1 MNRLSRALI
10 IAGWAWTTALAAQAK
25 DSFPTAP
32 PKPAPLA
39 PARFPPFKESALP
52 NGVNVIV
59 IERHDVPIVSA
70 SLSFYAG
77 DVYDPAG
84 KEGLSAFVAELLTK
98 GTKTRTAEQIA
109 STIEGVGGSLSA
121 SSGDDFLTISGEA
134 LSDHVSLLFDLL
146 GDVTRSSTFPDAEL
160 ALARTRQLSALAL
173 ELSEPG
179 SVASRM
185 FRRDIYGTNPYGRS
199 ATEQSYRAITVR
211 DVADFAQ
218 RYIRPRGALLV
229 VAGDIT
235 PGAVDSLAKSS
246 FNGWQGAPPATPAPV
261 SGAVARANDI
271 LLVHRPGS
279 AQSNVLV
286 GNTTILPTDSLYY
299 AGRVVTQVLGGGAD
313 SRLFRVLRE
322 EQSWTYDAHS
332 ALRRMRGLGY
342 WVASVEVRTSATDS
356 ALHELLHQ
364 IDIIRTQPVPEAEL
378 AATKGYLVGSFPL
391 SIETA
396 SQIGSQVATAK
407 LLGLGPD
414 YLRLFRER
422 LAAVTP
428 GQAQRAASRLY
439 HEGAFSI
446 VVAGD
451 GAQLYPKLKAM
462 GQVRIVDLQGNPLTP
477 DDLVPRAGPLPL
489 DPAQLVSHRDSFS
502 VLLQG
507 QPFGWRTT
515 ALRRTADSLVYVES
529 MNLGN
534 TGAQQIR
541 LVFDPQT
548 LEVRSLVETGSVGG
562 QKNEANLDYSNGRVT
577 GRAVVPQE
585 SGQPKSLTIDTTITP
600 GTYDDNAVNVIV
612 PALPLSVGKTYPLR
626 VFSSGDGTSKVLTV
640 TVTASDSVRVP
651 AGAFQAFKVEVTGG
665 QAPFVLW
672 VGGDTPRRVVKLEVV
687 GAPIEF
693 QLVK

>member
-1 MNRLSRALI
+1 MTRLARVLI
-10 IAGWAWTTALAAQAK
+10 VVGLTMTGGLCAQSK
-25 DSFPTAP
+25 DSFPAAA
-32 PKPAPLA
+32 PKPAALA

-70 SLSFYAG
+70 SLSFNAG
-77 DVYDPAG
+77 DVHDPAG
-84 KEGLSAFVAELLTK
+84 EEGLSSFVAELLTK

-146 GDVTRSSTFPDAEL
+146 GDVTKNSTFPDAEL

-199 ATEQSYRAITVR
+199 PTEASYRAIAQR

-235 PGAVDSLAKSS
+235 PAAVDSLAKSS
-246 FNGWQGAPPATPAPV
+246 FTGWQGAPPATPAPV
-261 SGAVARANDI
+261 AGPVSHANDI

-322 EQSWTYDAHS
+322 EQSWTYDAHC

-356 ALHELLHQ
+356 ALHGLLHQ
-364 IDIIRTQPVPEAEL
+364 IDMIRMQPVPEAEL
-378 AATKGYLVGSFPL
+378 AAAKGYLVGSFPL

-428 GQAQRAASRLY
+428 AQAQGAASRLY

-451 GAQLYPKLKAM
+451 GAQLYPQLKGM

-489 DPAQLVSHRDSFS
+489 DPTQLVSHRDSFA
-502 VLLQG
+502 VLLKG
-507 QPFGWRTT
+507 QPFGYRTT
-515 ALRRTADSLVYVES
+515 ALRRTADSLVYTET
-529 MNLGN
+529 MDLGN
-534 TGAQQIR
+534 TGAQQIT
-541 LVFDPQT
+541 LVLDPRT
-548 LEVRSLVETGSVGG
+548 LEVRSLDKTGAVGG
-562 QKNEANLDYSNGRVT
+562 QKDEASLDYANGRVK
-577 GRAVVPQE
+577 GRVTVPQE
-585 SGQPKSLTIDTTITP
+585 SGQPRSFTIDTTIAS
-600 GTYDDNAVNVIV
+600 GTYDDNAINVIV
-612 PALPLSVGKTYPLR
+612 PALPLAVGKTFPVR
-626 VFSSGDGTSKVLTV
+626 VFSSGDGVSKVLTV
-640 TVTASDSVRVP
+640 TVTGSDSVRVP
-651 AGAFQAFKVEVTGG
+651 AGVFQAFKVEVTGG
-665 QAPFVLW
+665 QAPFVFW
-672 VGGDTPRRVVKLEVV
+672 IGGDTPRRIVKLEVV